1 MWSPGVFSLVPA
13 QMYAIF
19 AIPASGK
26 KAGDGPD
33 GRIGG
38 MPWDIV
44 GHEGAV
50 ELLRRDIA
58 AGRVAHAYLFTGADG
73 IGKRTLALQMA
84 QAVNCETPPAPGE
97 PCGKCRACRL
107 IAAEKHPDLFLLRPE
122 GPGARILVDAARE
135 VVHSVMLKPTEA
147 ARRIA
152 LLSDF
157 HRALPNAANALLK
170 TIEEPPPSAILLLTA
185 ETADELLPTIV
196 SRCRVIP
203 LHPIPESLIAKALQ
217 ERWKLSAGRAEVLAR
232 LSGGRLGWVIRQAPW
247 EEAEAGRAVLFDQWL
262 AILKGNRAARFA
274 AAQKA
279 SEDREDL
286 RSSLEAWE
294 SFGHDLLLRSLSKDA
309 ELTNID
315 FLPQLNALGERI
327 PPRQARR
334 WLAALR
340 RAEEQIDRNAN
351 VRLAL
356 EAAFL
361 DAPTG

>member
-1 MWSPGVFSLVPA
+1 
-13 QMYAIF
+13 MYAIF

-26 KAGDGPD
+26 KAGGGADGK
-33 GRIGG
+33 IGG

-50 ELLRRDIA
+50 ELLRRDIS

-84 QAVNCETPPAPGE
+84 QAVNCEAPPAPGD
-97 PCGKCRACRL
+97 PCGKCRACTL

-122 GPGARILVDAARE
+122 GSGARILVDAARE
-135 VVHSVMLKPTEA
+135 VVHSVMLRPIEA

-152 LLSDF
+152 LLADF

-185 ETADELLPTIV
+185 ESADELLPTIT

-203 LHPIPESLIAKALQ
+203 LRPLPESVIARALQ
-217 ERWKLSAGRAEVLAR
+217 ERWKLPPERAEVLAR
-232 LSGGRLGWVIRQAPW
+232 LSGGRLGWVIHQAPW
-247 EEAEAGRAVLFDQWL
+247 EEAEAGRGELFAQWL
-262 AILKGNRAARFA
+262 GILRGNRAARFA
-274 AAQKA
+274 TAQKA
-279 SEDREDL
+279 AEDREEL
-286 RSSLEAWE
+286 RSAMQSWE
-294 SFGHDLLLRSLSKDA
+294 SFGHDLLLRTLSKDA
-309 ELTNID
+309 EITNVDFID
-315 FLPQLNALGERI
+315 QITELGERVT
-327 PPRQARR
+327 PGQARR

-351 VRLAL
+351 VKLAL

-361 DAPTG
+361 DAPNG

>member
-1 MWSPGVFSLVPA
+1 
-13 QMYAIF
+13 
-19 AIPASGK
+19 
-26 KAGDGPD
+26 
-33 GRIGG
+33 

-50 ELLRRDIA
+50 ERLRRDIA
-58 AGRVAHAYLFTGADG
+58 TGRIAHAYLFTGADG

-84 QAVNCETPPAPGE
+84 KAVNCESPLAPGD

-107 IAAEKHPDLFLLRPE
+107 IGAEKHPDLFILQPE

-135 VVHSVMLKPTEA
+135 VVHAVMLKPMEA
-147 ARRIA
+147 VRRIA
-152 LLSDF
+152 LLADF

-170 TIEEPPPSAILLLTA
+170 TIEEPPPSAILILTA
-185 ETADELLPTIV
+185 ETADELLPTIT
-196 SRCRVIP
+196 SRCRVVP
-203 LHPIPESLIAKALQ
+203 LRPLPESVIARALQ
-217 ERWKLSAGRAEVLAR
+217 ERWKLPPERAAVLAR
-232 LSGGRLGWVIRQAPW
+232 LSGGRLGWVIDQAPW
-247 EEAEAGRAVLFDQWL
+247 EEAEAGRGALFEQWMG
-262 AILKGNRAARFA
+262 ILQGNRAARFA

-279 SEDREDL
+279 AEDREEL
-286 RSSLEAWE
+286 RSALQSWE
-294 SFGHDLLLRSLSKDA
+294 SFGHDLLLRTLSKDA

-315 FLPQLNALGERI
+315 FLPQLNKLGERI

-351 VRLAL
+351 VKLAL

-361 DAPTG
+361 DAPSL